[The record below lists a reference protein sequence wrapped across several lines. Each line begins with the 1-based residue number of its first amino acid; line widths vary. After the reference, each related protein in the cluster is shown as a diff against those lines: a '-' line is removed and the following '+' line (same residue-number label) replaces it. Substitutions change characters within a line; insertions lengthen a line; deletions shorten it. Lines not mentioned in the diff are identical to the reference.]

1 MTLQE
6 IKNKKERI
14 KVMNLAGYFLLI
26 LSFVL
31 FMANPIMMVGF
42 LLGGILVAM
51 TTRQLK
57 NLSTTF
63 KEIFVRDTLKTIL
76 PDAEYDPNKGFDK
89 ETVYATKILKKE
101 DRYSSED
108 YLKGTIKGRTFESAD
123 IHLQDVRSN
132 GKSTT
137 VVTVFQ
143 GRFFMIDAKHKF
155 QEDVYVMPNRSWFF
169 GHLDGLKKVDLESI
183 HFNRLF
189 DVFSKDDHSVF
200 YLLTPSFMEK
210 IEEFSKV
217 ARRTMFGFTRN
228 RIYVAIDTRKDAFDL
243 SMYKPVDDSFVED
256 IKKEVSLIEEL
267 IELIA

>member
-1 MTLQE
+1 
-6 IKNKKERI
+6 
-14 KVMNLAGYFLLI
+14 MNLVGYGLLI

-42 LLGGILVAM
+42 LLGGIIVAM

-108 YLKGTIKGRTFESAD
+108 YLKGTIKGFSFESAD

-143 GRFFMIDAKHKF
+143 GRFFMIDATHNFK
-155 QEDVYVMPNRSWFF
+155 EDVYVMPEHSWFF
-169 GHLDGLKKVDLESI
+169 GRLDGLKKVDLESI
-183 HFNRLF
+183 HFNRSF
-189 DVFSKDDHSVF
+189 DVFSRDDHSVF
-200 YLLTPSFMEK
+200 YLLTPRFMEK

-217 ARRTMFGFTRN
+217 ARRTMFGFTKN

-256 IKKEVSLIEEL
+256 IKKEVALIDEL